1 MFATLRKSR
10 DAAPDDSAD
19 APPAETA
26 DHSVALRTIA
36 THAGLIGREAAEVR
50 GMLDDS
56 IKAGNRNAKAAQALG
71 EQVTGVMH
79 AQQAIEKA
87 GESGLGAV
95 DRAGRAVQ
103 EIGAE
108 VAQILVTL
116 RQVSEAA
123 GAIRQIA
130 LQTRLVA
137 FNASVEA
144 KRAGEAG
151 RGFAV
156 VADAVK
162 DLAAKVESSSKQI
175 VATVSDLNG
184 RIDALAHEIQVDE
197 NLPPAEQGRFHLALA
212 DVRGAVAQ
220 VLDGA
225 RASRDTCGALD
236 AGIEGMA
243 REIGQTERVLE
254 RALTRSDA
262 FLRVSEQLLELT
274 ANCGIETG
282 DTPYIRA
289 AQDAAARISAM
300 LEDAIASRSLSEAD
314 LWDEQYQPIPGTNP
328 AQHTTRFNATADR
341 LFPAVQ
347 EAVLGLSDKIVFC
360 IAADRNGYI
369 STHNAKYNHPQKG
382 DLDWDTANS
391 RYRRIFNDRTGLA
404 SARNTRP
411 FLLQTYRRDMGGGNF
426 IVMKEAAAPIVV
438 NGRHWGG
445 VRVAFK
451 F

>member
-1 MFATLRKSR
+1 MFATLRKNR
-10 DAAPDDSAD
+10 DAVDGSTAPA
-19 APPAETA
+19 APESA
-26 DHSVALRTIA
+26 DHSNALRTIA
-36 THAGLIGREAAEVR
+36 NQAGLIGREAAEVR

-56 IKAGNRNAKAAQALG
+56 IKAGHRTAESAQAIG
-71 EQVTGVMH
+71 RRVAGVQQ

-87 GESGLGAV
+87 GASGLAAV
-95 DRAGRAVQ
+95 DRARAAVQ
-103 EIGAE
+103 AIGDE
-108 VAQILVTL
+108 VGQVVATL

-175 VATVSDLNG
+175 VATVGELNG
-184 RIDALAHEIQVDE
+184 RIDALADEIQFDD
-197 NLPPAEQGRFHLALA
+197 NLSAADQGQFHQALA
-212 DVRGAVAQ
+212 DVRGAVGE
-220 VLDGA
+220 VIDSA
-225 RASRDTCGALD
+225 RGSRETCAALD
-236 AGIEGMA
+236 EGIDAMT
-243 REIGQTERVLE
+243 REIGQTERVLD
-254 RALTRSDA
+254 RALNRSDA

-282 DTPYIRA
+282 DTPFIRA
-289 AQDAAARISAM
+289 AQDAARRISAM
-300 LEDAIASRSLSEAD
+300 LEDALASRTLGEAD
-314 LWDEQYQPIPGTNP
+314 LWDEHYQPIAGTNP
-328 AQHTTRFNATADR
+328 PQHSARFNATADR

-347 EAVLGLSDKIVFC
+347 EAVLGLSDKVVYC
-360 IAADRNGYI
+360 IAADRNGYV
-369 STHNAKYNHPQKG
+369 STHNSKYNHPQRG

-411 FLLQTYRRDMGGGNF
+411 FLLQTYRRDMGGGQF
-426 IVMKEAAAPIVV
+426 VVMKEAAAPIVV

-445 VRVAFK
+445 LRVAFR